1 MKKITKLLM
10 AMLLLIL
17 FNGCYDRE
25 IIDQKDFNFSLPNV
39 ENLTYTTADG
49 QVTLTWAIPG
59 TISDSFNRP
68 VDVVVQR
75 VVNNIYDERR
85 VVFGEET
92 STTFNVEPGEN
103 NRFIVRLLGFLT
115 PEARQEGFTDRVL
128 SEGVIIEID

>member
-39 ENLTYTTADG
+39 DNLTYTTADG

-59 TISDSFNRP
+59 TISDEGSFSVKKPALRLMLS
-68 VDVVVQR
+68 R
-75 VVNNIYDERR
+75 EK
-85 VVFGEET
+85 
-92 STTFNVEPGEN
+92 TTG
-103 NRFIVRLLGFLT
+103 LL
-115 PEARQEGFTDRVL
+115 
-128 SEGVIIEID
+128 